1 MHAIAQTLRIH
12 QWAKNVLIFVPFI
25 AAHSISDLSDWLIL
39 FLAFISF
46 SLGASA
52 TYVINDLL
60 DLEND
65 RLHPRKKNRPIA
77 SGRVSARIGFLL
89 IPFLLAASIGIG
101 AFVNSDFLLVL
112 FLYLVVTIVY
122 SKILKQMVLVDV
134 VVLAVLYTVRL
145 VAGAAAIQGTL
156 TFWMLTFS
164 IFLFMSLAFVKR
176 FAELELWIQSGGH
189 KLHGRGYHTDDA
201 ALIQTMGISAGYASV
216 LVFAMYLR
224 SEEVVKLYETPGILW
239 GAVLMLL
246 FWINWMW
253 FQAHRANMHDD
264 PLVFAVKDRVSLFVG
279 AVFAIFLALAA
290 VGWAW

>member
-1 MHAIAQTLRIH
+1 MVTAARTLRIH
-12 QWAKNVLIFVPFI
+12 QWAKNVLLFVPFVASHDI
-25 AAHSISDLSDWLIL
+25 GNLDNWLVL

-52 TYVINDLL
+52 NYVVNDLL

-77 SGRVSARIGFLL
+77 SGRVSVKTGYVL
-89 IPFLLAASIGIG
+89 IPILLVASVGIG
-101 AFVNSDFLLVL
+101 AFVNTDFLLILLVY
-112 FLYLVVTIVY
+112 FVVTLGY
-122 SKILKQMVLVDV
+122 SKFLKKLILVDV

-176 FAELELWIQSGGH
+176 FAELELWVQGEEQ
-189 KLHGRGYHTDDA
+189 KLHGRGYHTDDLS
-201 ALIQTMGISAGYASV
+201 LIQTMGISAGYAAV

-224 SEEVVKLYETPGILW
+224 SEEVVKLYQSPGTLW

-246 FWINWMW
+246 FWINWIW
-253 FQAHRANMHDD
+253 FQAHRGDMHDD

-279 AVFAIFLALAA
+279 GVFALFLILAA
-290 VGWAW
+290 VGWNI